1 MLVLGGE
8 GHFLVSEVP
17 LPLENAQAP
26 IYARGC
32 KGVYQERDETLE
44 FPEGGDQTCESYY
57 TNSHL

>member
-44 FPEGGDQTCESYY
+44 FPDGRDSTRESCY
-57 TNSHL
+57 TNAQL